1 MTSKGALPA
10 ILAALALAMPV
21 AAQAPGPTA
30 AFDGTYAGMSAHTF
44 KSTAHGR
51 PCPRW
56 HTPEALTI
64 SKGAVHSGT
73 RDRWTGHVNSQGHVV
88 LRNKHA
94 MRVDARIDPQGTI
107 TGRYH
112 GPACAVDF
120 VWQKQPQ

>member
-1 MTSKGALPA
+1 MAT
-10 ILAALALAMPV
+10 ALALAIPA
-21 AAQAPGPTA
+21 AAQPPMPTT
-30 AFDGTYAGMSAHTF
+30 AFDGTYAGASAHTS

-51 PCPRW
+51 SCPPW
-56 HTPEALTI
+56 HTPDGLTI
-64 SKGAVHSGT
+64 TNGVVHSGT
-73 RDRWTGHVNSQGHVV
+73 RDKWTGTVNPQGHVV
-88 LRNKHA
+88 LRNKQA